1 MSLNNI
7 SIENI
12 KKKRLNYSDIQNQN
26 LIKDFNNNLFN
37 SEQNE
42 IFNNIQIEMMTT
54 NNNNEIKENYLEI
67 QIKIEKINFLL
78 NKCFKIIKYK
88 ILLINKLNFFLK
100 LKCFSQ
106 INKNNLF
113 YKEILFIKLKNIF
126 YQLIFKY
133 KHNKKKSLK
142 KYFLKWNSNIIL
154 DKIYCEIKNKIEIKY
169 NKNKEEKINKIN
181 NKINYYEKDY
191 LDLIENYKNLNSF
204 FDELKEKTKKYE
216 NNEIKLINKIKY
228 LKKINE
234 QKKIELEN
242 YNNNNNSNN
251 IEKENNFENNN
262 YYNNNDLSY
271 YKKKI
276 KSLER
281 QIECLNE
288 ENKKKEYTMSV
299 FIVEMDKLIFFHENN
314 IENNQNYENFI
325 FSPKIS
331 NNNICFTSL
340 GSLKKNTT
348 KKNNYSLPK
357 NILNNQK

>member
-7 SIENI
+7 STENN
-12 KKKRLNYSDIQNQN
+12 KKKLNYSEIHNKN
-26 LIKDFNNNLFN
+26 IITDFNSNLFN
-37 SEQNE
+37 SEKNE
-42 IFNNIQIEMMTT
+42 IFNNIKIEMMTT
-54 NNNNEIKENYLEI
+54 NNNENKENYYEI

-88 ILLINKLNFFLK
+88 ILLIYKLNFFLK
-100 LKCFSQ
+100 LKSFSQ

-113 YKEILFIKLKNIF
+113 IKEILFIKLKNIF
-126 YQLIFKY
+126 NQLLIKY
-133 KHNKKKSLK
+133 KQNKKRNLR
-142 KYFLKWNSNIIL
+142 KYFLKWKNNLIL
-154 DKIYCEIKNKIEIKY
+154 DKIYCEMKNKIESKY

-191 LDLIENYKNLNSF
+191 LDLTENYKNLNTF
-204 FDELKEKTKKYE
+204 YDELKEKTKKYE

-234 QKKIELEN
+234 DKKKEIEN
-242 YNNNNNSNN
+242 YNISNSNH
-251 IEKENNFENNN
+251 IEKEINYDNN
-262 YYNNNDLSY
+262 YFLDNDFSF

-288 ENKKKEYTMSV
+288 ENKKKEYTMSA
-299 FIVEMDKLIFFHENN
+299 FIIEMDKLIFFHENN

-325 FSPKIS
+325 FSPKIT

>member
-7 SIENI
+7 STENN
-12 KKKRLNYSDIQNQN
+12 KKKLNYSDIHNKN
-26 LIKDFNNNLFN
+26 IITDFNSNLFN
-37 SEQNE
+37 SEKNE
-42 IFNNIQIEMMTT
+42 IFNNIKIEMITT
-54 NNNNEIKENYLEI
+54 NNNENKENYYEI

-88 ILLINKLNFFLK
+88 ILLIYKLKFFLK
-100 LKCFSQ
+100 LKSFSQ

-113 YKEILFIKLKNIF
+113 IKEILFIKLKNIF
-126 YQLIFKY
+126 NQLLIKY
-133 KHNKKKSLK
+133 KQNKKRNLR
-142 KYFLKWNSNIIL
+142 KYFLKWKNNLIL
-154 DKIYCEIKNKIEIKY
+154 DKIYCEMKNKIETKY

-191 LDLIENYKNLNSF
+191 LDLTENYKNLNTF
-204 FDELKEKTKKYE
+204 YDELKEKTKKYE

-234 QKKIELEN
+234 DKKKEIEN
-242 YNNNNNSNN
+242 YNINNSNH
-251 IEKENNFENNN
+251 IEKEINYENNN
-262 YYNNNDLSY
+262 YFVNNDFSF

-288 ENKKKEYTMSV
+288 ENKKKEYTMSA
-299 FIVEMDKLIFFHENN
+299 FIIEMDKLIFFHENN

-325 FSPKIS
+325 FSPKIT

>member
-113 YKEILFIKLKNIF
+113 IKEILFIKLKNIF
-126 YQLIFKY
+126 NQLLIKY
-133 KHNKKKSLK
+133 KQNKKRNLR
-142 KYFLKWNSNIIL
+142 KYFLKWKNNLIL
-154 DKIYCEIKNKIEIKY
+154 DKIYCEMKNKIETKY

-191 LDLIENYKNLNSF
+191 LDLTENYKNLNTF
-204 FDELKEKTKKYE
+204 YDELKEKTKKYE

-234 QKKIELEN
+234 DKKKEIEN
-242 YNNNNNSNN
+242 YNINNSNH
-251 IEKENNFENNN
+251 IEKEINYDNN
-262 YYNNNDLSY
+262 YFVDNDFSF

-288 ENKKKEYTMSV
+288 ENKKKEYTMSA
-299 FIVEMDKLIFFHENN
+299 FIIEMDKLIFFHENN

>member
-7 SIENI
+7 SLENN
-12 KKKRLNYSDIQNQN
+12 KRLNYSDINN
-26 LIKDFNNNLFN
+26 KNIITDFNNNLFN
-37 SEQNE
+37 SEKNE
-42 IFNNIQIEMMTT
+42 IFNNIKIEMMTT
-54 NNNNEIKENYLEI
+54 NNNENKENYYEI

-88 ILLINKLNFFLK
+88 ILLIYKLKFFLK
-100 LKCFSQ
+100 LKSFSQ

-113 YKEILFIKLKNIF
+113 IKEILFIKLKNIF
-126 YQLIFKY
+126 NQLLIKY
-133 KHNKKKSLK
+133 KQNKKRNLR
-142 KYFLKWNSNIIL
+142 KYFLKWKNNLIL
-154 DKIYCEIKNKIEIKY
+154 DKIYCEMKNKIESKY

-191 LDLIENYKNLNSF
+191 LDLTENYKNLNTF
-204 FDELKEKTKKYE
+204 YEELKEKTKKYE

-234 QKKIELEN
+234 DKKKEIEN
-242 YNNNNNSNN
+242 YNISNSNH
-251 IEKENNFENNN
+251 IEKEINYENNN
-262 YYNNNDLSY
+262 YFVNDFSF

-288 ENKKKEYTMSV
+288 ENKKKEYTMSA
-299 FIVEMDKLIFFHENN
+299 FIIEMDKLIFFHENN

-325 FSPKIS
+325 FSPKIT

>member
-7 SIENI
+7 STENN
-12 KKKRLNYSDIQNQN
+12 KKKLNYSEIHNKN
-26 LIKDFNNNLFN
+26 IITDFNNNLIN
-37 SEQNE
+37 SEKNE
-42 IFNNIQIEMMTT
+42 IFNNIKIEMITT
-54 NNNNEIKENYLEI
+54 NNNENKENYYEI

-88 ILLINKLNFFLK
+88 ILLIYKLNFFLK

-113 YKEILFIKLKNIF
+113 IKEILFIKLKNIF
-126 YQLIFKY
+126 NQLLIKY
-133 KHNKKKSLK
+133 KQNKKRILR
-142 KYFLKWNSNIIL
+142 KYFLKWKNNLIL
-154 DKIYCEIKNKIEIKY
+154 DKIYCEMKNKIKTKY

-191 LDLIENYKNLNSF
+191 LDLTENYKNLNIF
-204 FDELKEKTKKYE
+204 YDELKEKTKKYE

-234 QKKIELEN
+234 DKKKEIEN
-242 YNNNNNSNN
+242 YNINNSNH
-251 IEKENNFENNN
+251 IEKEINYDNN
-262 YYNNNDLSY
+262 YFIDNDFSF

-288 ENKKKEYTMSV
+288 ENKKKEYTMSA
-299 FIVEMDKLIFFHENN
+299 FIIEMDKLIFFHENN

-325 FSPKIS
+325 FSPKIT

>member
-1 MSLNNI
+1 M
-7 SIENI
+7 
-12 KKKRLNYSDIQNQN
+12 
-26 LIKDFNNNLFN
+26 
-37 SEQNE
+37 
-42 IFNNIQIEMMTT
+42 
-54 NNNNEIKENYLEI
+54 
-67 QIKIEKINFLL
+67 
-78 NKCFKIIKYK
+78 
-88 ILLINKLNFFLK
+88 K
-100 LKCFSQ
+100 LKSFSQ

-113 YKEILFIKLKNIF
+113 IKEILFIKLKNIF
-126 YQLIFKY
+126 NQLLIKY
-133 KHNKKKSLK
+133 KQNKKRNLR
-142 KYFLKWNSNIIL
+142 KYFLKWKNNLIL
-154 DKIYCEIKNKIEIKY
+154 DKIYCEMKNKIESKY

-181 NKINYYEKDY
+181 NKINYYEKDF
-191 LDLIENYKNLNSF
+191 LDLTENYKNLNTF
-204 FDELKEKTKKYE
+204 YEELKEKTKKYE

-234 QKKIELEN
+234 DKKKEIEN
-242 YNNNNNSNN
+242 YNINNSNH
-251 IEKENNFENNN
+251 IEKEINYDNN
-262 YYNNNDLSY
+262 YFIDNDFSF

-288 ENKKKEYTMSV
+288 ENKKKEYTMSA
-299 FIVEMDKLIFFHENN
+299 FIIEMDKLIFFHENN

-325 FSPKIS
+325 FSPKIT